1 MEPPKLVFR
10 PRAQPLEPI
19 AVAGRAEV
27 AERLAARLLADDD
40 TGLGRLSGVAGSG
53 LLVLLGSAGDLPWV
67 DGVVYLGRDARAP
80 ALLLPTT
87 REPSVAAELFERVI
101 LSRVGAGAPIAV
113 TEDFAAG
120 VGVARPIVRARLRA
134 WLDRERSRW

>member
-1 MEPPKLVFR
+1 MEPLKLVFR
-10 PRAQPLEPI
+10 PRSQPLEPI

-40 TGLGRLSGVAGSG
+40 ARLGRLSGVSGSG
-53 LLVLLGSAGDLPWV
+53 LLVLLGNAGDLPWV

-80 ALLLPTT
+80 TLLLPTA
-87 REPSVAAELFERVI
+87 REPALPAELFERVI
-101 LSRVGAGAPIAV
+101 LTQAAAGAPVAV

-120 VGVARPIVRARLRA
+120 VGAARPIVRARLRA
-134 WLDRERSRW
+134 WLDRERSRC